1 METRHR
7 SPNFGIVRA
16 TVGRVNIGEGAGH
29 VMSRGRYDSNLV
41 GGACT
46 ILREVSMGTFTS
58 FSAER
63 PYKIWSGAVAR
74 AVHGERMTMAL
85 VDLGPDLD
93 VPEHH
98 HVNEQLGFV
107 VLGKITMTIG
117 GEARELSAGE
127 AYAIKSDVPHSART
141 GHEGATVI
149 DVFAPVRSDWEK
161 AERLEPSRGHWP
173 R

>member
-1 METRHR
+1 MRPSKKETGHR
-7 SPNFGIVRA
+7 SQPQRSGIVRV
-16 TVGRVNIGEGAGH
+16 TVDRVNIGDGAGH
-29 VMSRGRYDSNLV
+29 LISRGRYDSNLV
-41 GGACT
+41 GGGCT

-85 VDLGPDLD
+85 VDLDPDLD

-107 VLGKITMTIG
+107 VLGK
-117 GEARELSAGE
+117 
-127 AYAIKSDVPHSART
+127 
-141 GHEGATVI
+141 
-149 DVFAPVRSDWEK
+149 
-161 AERLEPSRGHWP
+161 AERPTGASRLSCIAPCIYRRDRG
-173 R
+173 